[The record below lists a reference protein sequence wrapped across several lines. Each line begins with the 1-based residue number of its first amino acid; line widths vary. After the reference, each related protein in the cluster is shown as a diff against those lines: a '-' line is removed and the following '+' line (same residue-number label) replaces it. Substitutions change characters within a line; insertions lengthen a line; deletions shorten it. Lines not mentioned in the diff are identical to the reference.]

1 MSVISLWKG
10 RKKYNGVGERLDTR
24 RNTENGKKEAMSY
37 ERYHKTLVE
46 VKTIRPHVKEL
57 VDRCGTMQAAAH
69 YALVAPNTIGRILAG
84 ANETMQKSTAS
95 KLMIA
100 LEHRR
105 KEDRSNNRT
114 HKRLLKARQQQARI
128 DKEFET

>member
-1 MSVISLWKG
+1 V
-10 RKKYNGVGERLDTR
+10 
-24 RNTENGKKEAMSY
+24 SY
-37 ERYHKTLVE
+37 ERYHKTLVPVRE
-46 VKTIRPHVKEL
+46 VRPHVKEL
-57 VDRCGTMQAAAH
+57 VDRCGTMQAAAR

-105 KEDRSNNRT
+105 KEDRSTRRT
-114 HKRLLKARQQQARI
+114 HARLLKARQSQARMERTLANERGI
-128 DKEFET
+128 YSEAD

>member
-1 MSVISLWKG
+1 MGSPCPI
-10 RKKYNGVGERLDTR
+10 RRL
-24 RNTENGKKEAMSY
+24 MSY
-37 ERYHKTLVE
+37 ERYHKTLVPVKE
-46 VKTIRPHVKEL
+46 VRPHVVEL
-57 VDRCGTMQAAAH
+57 VDRCGTRQKAAQ

-114 HKRLLKARQQQARI
+114 HKRLLKARQRQARM
-128 DKEFET
+128 DKELTNE